1 MKKTSLY
8 QSHLAIGAK
17 MVHFAGFEMPMQ
29 YTGVVHEHLAV
40 RHKVGIFDVSH
51 MGEILVSGPN
61 AIDLIQY
68 VFSNDAQHLDV
79 GQAQYGYM
87 PNAKGG
93 IIDDL
98 LVYRIDSQS
107 YLLVVNAANIEK
119 DWNWLLTH
127 NKVFGASLQNQSDQ
141 WSLIALQG
149 PKATSVLAKLTNTD
163 IGSIPFYRFVYG
175 KVAGIDQVLI
185 SATGYTGSGGYEL
198 YIPNEEAEKI
208 WNSLIQ
214 NGAEPCGLAARN
226 TLRIEMGYCLYGND
240 IDDTTSPISAG
251 LSWCTALSKDFVSKD
266 QIEKQKVNGVSK
278 KRVGFIVNERGI
290 PRQSYS
296 LVDENENDIG
306 IVTSGTQSPCLEKGI
321 GIGYVDREKA
331 IVGNIIYVSIRNK
344 QVPATITSLPFYHA
358 E

>member
-8 QSHLAIGAK
+8 KSHLAIGAK

-40 RHKVGIFDVSH
+40 RHKSGLFDVSH
-51 MGEILVSGPN
+51 MGEFLVSGPH

-98 LVYRIDSQS
+98 LVYRIDSKS

-119 DWNWLLTH
+119 DWNWLVTH

-149 PKATSVLAKLTNTD
+149 PQSTSVLAKLTNTD

-198 YIPNEEAEKI
+198 YVPNEGAEKI

-240 IDDTTSPISAG
+240 IDDTSSPISAG

-266 QIEKQKVNGVSK
+266 QIEKQKVDGVSK
-278 KRVGFIVNERGI
+278 KRVGFILKERGI
-290 PRQSYS
+290 PRQGYG
-296 LVDENENDIG
+296 LVDESENEIG

>member
-127 NKVFGASLQNQSDQ
+127 NKVFGASLKNQSDQ

-149 PKATSVLAKLTNTD
+149 PQATSVLAKLTNTD

-198 YIPNEEAEKI
+198 YVPNEGAEKI

-290 PRQSYS
+290 PRQTYG
-296 LVDENENDIG
+296 LVDESENDIG